1 MTELLHNLTIITQS
15 DKIIWIILISLTTF
29 SMINFFISINSPADD
44 SEDETTSFKS
54 IIISLV
60 IFIAF
65 AVCLALFIQHQNNKP
80 ETAINNKEYTLKI
93 NGGILELTS
102 QSPYLESKQFKI
114 IYQDDSKIQVEYN
127 GEYYDIDKSKEKIDA
142 TNWLPSES

>member
-1 MTELLHNLTIITQS
+1 MTELSHKLTIITPS
-15 DKIIWIILISLTTF
+15 DKIIWVILISLTVF
-29 SMINFFISINSPADD
+29 SMINFFISINGPADE
-44 SEDETTSFKS
+44 SEDETPSFKS
-54 IIISLV
+54 IIISLL

-65 AVCLALFIQHQNNKP
+65 AVCFSLFIQNQNNKP

-127 GEYYDIDKSKEKIDA
+127 DEYYDIDKTKEKMDA
-142 TNWLPSES
+142 AN